1 MTKTTPI
8 KKNKKDWKCEPG
20 RCTCVRDQEKAERI
34 QRTPLYQKL
43 ETYRRQQ
50 AKKDGNTWP
59 HSVLQ
64 HKTMMEIVM
73 KEPRTEKELQS
84 VFGIGP
90 KKTKRYGSNI
100 VCLVEIL
107 A

>member
-1 MTKTTPI
+1 MRRGQHLRTGGW
-8 KKNKKDWKCEPG
+8 DEA
-20 RCTCVRDQEKAERI
+20 QRI
-34 QRTPLYQKL
+34 LESPLYQKL

-50 AKKDGNTWP
+50 AKKDGKTWP

-73 KEPRTEKELQS
+73 KEPRTEKELKS

-90 KKTKRYGSNI
+90 KKTKRYGSDI
-100 VCLVEIL
+100 VCLVKIL

>member
-1 MTKTTPI
+1 MTKTQ
-8 KKNKKDWKCEPG
+8 KKNWRCEKG
-20 RCTCVRDQEKAERI
+20 RCTCAPGGQAEAERI
-34 QRTPLYQKL
+34 LESPLYKKL
-43 ETYRRQQ
+43 DTYRHQE
-50 AKKDGNTWP
+50 AKKEGLPMWRL

-73 KEPRTEKELQS
+73 KKPRTKKELQS

-100 VCLVEIL
+100 VCLVKIL

>member
-8 KKNKKDWKCEPG
+8 KKNTKVRRCEPG
-20 RCTCVRDQEKAERI
+20 RCTCVQDQEKAKRI

-43 ETYRRQQ
+43 EVYRRQQ
-50 AKKDGNTWP
+50 AKKDGSPWT
-59 HSVLQ
+59 HSVLE

-84 VFGIGP
+84 VYGIGP
-90 KKTKRYGSNI
+90 KKTKRYGSDI
-100 VCLVEIL
+100 VCLVKIL

>member
-1 MTKTTPI
+1 MTKTQ
-8 KKNKKDWKCEPG
+8 KKNWRCEKG
-20 RCTCVRDQEKAERI
+20 RCTCAPGGQAEAERI
-34 QRTPLYQKL
+34 LESPLYKKL
-43 ETYRRQQ
+43 DTYRRQE
-50 AKKDGNTWP
+50 AKKEGLPMWRL

-73 KEPRTEKELQS
+73 KEPRTEKELNS

>member
-1 MTKTTPI
+1 MTKTQ
-8 KKNKKDWKCEPG
+8 KNWRCEKG
-20 RCTCVRDQEKAERI
+20 RCTCAPGGQAEAERI
-34 QRTPLYQKL
+34 LESPLYKKL
-43 ETYRRQQ
+43 DTYRRQE
-50 AKKDGNTWP
+50 AKKEGLPMWRL

-73 KEPRTEKELQS
+73 KEPRTEKELNS

>member
-1 MTKTTPI
+1 MWRLH
-8 KKNKKDWKCEPG
+8 N
-20 RCTCVRDQEKAERI
+20 
-34 QRTPLYQKL
+34 
-43 ETYRRQQ
+43 
-50 AKKDGNTWP
+50 
-59 HSVLQ
+59 VLQ

-90 KKTKRYGSNI
+90 KKTKRYGSDI

>member
-1 MTKTTPI
+1 MTKTQ
-8 KKNKKDWKCEPG
+8 KNWRCEKG
-20 RCTCVRDQEKAERI
+20 RCTCAPGGQAEAERI
-34 QRTPLYQKL
+34 LESPLYKIL
-43 ETYRRQQ
+43 EAYRHRQ
-50 AKKDGNTWP
+50 AKKDGFP
-59 HSVLQ
+59 RVHSVLQ

>member
-1 MTKTTPI
+1 MTKTQ
-8 KKNKKDWKCEPG
+8 NKENWRCEEG
-20 RCTCVRDQEKAERI
+20 RCTCVTGGWDEAQKILES
-34 QRTPLYQKL
+34 PLYKKL
-43 ETYRRQQ
+43 EAYRRQQ
-50 AKKDGNTWP
+50 AKKDGSP
-59 HSVLQ
+59 IVHSVLQ

-90 KKTKRYGSNI
+90 KKTKRYGSDI

>member
-1 MTKTTPI
+1 MTKTQ
-8 KKNKKDWKCEPG
+8 KKNWRCEEG
-20 RCTCVRDQEKAERI
+20 RCTCVTGGWDEAERI
-34 QRTPLYQKL
+34 LESPLYKIL
-43 ETYRRQQ
+43 EAYRRRQ
-50 AKKDGNTWP
+50 AKKDGLP
-59 HSVLQ
+59 RVHSVLQ

-90 KKTKRYGSNI
+90 KKTKRYGSDI
-100 VCLVEIL
+100 VCLVKIL

>member
-1 MTKTTPI
+1 MTKTQ
-8 KKNKKDWKCEPG
+8 KNWRCEKG
-20 RCTCVRDQEKAERI
+20 RCTCEPGGQAEAERI
-34 QRTPLYQKL
+34 LESPLYKKL
-43 ETYRRQQ
+43 EAYRRQQ
-50 AKKDGNTWP
+50 AKKDGSP
-59 HSVLQ
+59 IVHSVLQ

-90 KKTKRYGSNI
+90 KKTKRYGSDI
-100 VCLVEIL
+100 VCLVKIL

>member
-1 MTKTTPI
+1 MTKTQ
-8 KKNKKDWKCEPG
+8 KKNWRCEEG
-20 RCTCVRDQEKAERI
+20 RCTCVTGGWDEAERI
-34 QRTPLYQKL
+34 LESPLYKIL
-43 ETYRRQQ
+43 EAYRRRQ
-50 AKKDGNTWP
+50 AKKDGFSRV

-73 KEPRTEKELQS
+73 KKPRTEKELQS

-90 KKTKRYGSNI
+90 KKTRRYGSDI
-100 VCLVEIL
+100 VCLVKIL

>member
-1 MTKTTPI
+1 M
-8 KKNKKDWKCEPG
+8 W
-20 RCTCVRDQEKAERI
+20 R
-34 QRTPLYQKL
+34 L
-43 ETYRRQQ
+43 
-50 AKKDGNTWP
+50 

-73 KEPRTEKELQS
+73 KKPRTKKELQS

-100 VCLVEIL
+100 VCLVKIL

>member
-1 MTKTTPI
+1 MTKTQ
-8 KKNKKDWKCEPG
+8 KNWRCEKG
-20 RCTCVRDQEKAERI
+20 RCTCAPGGQAEAERI
-34 QRTPLYQKL
+34 LESPLYKKL
-43 ETYRRQQ
+43 DTYRRQE
-50 AKKDGNTWP
+50 AKKEGLPMWRLHT
-59 HSVLQ
+59 VLQ
-64 HKTMMEIVM
+64 HKTMMEIVI